1 MIADSNIIH
10 SKIIPF
16 QFPKLLS
23 LIVTFSIAALFISCN
38 GKKEN
43 DNSIAKSPS
52 IEDSTTLPQY
62 IELGGLKQAV
72 RIAGADTT
80 NPVLLLLHGGP
91 GFTEMALFSEYNKD
105 LEKKFIVVNWDQRGA
120 GLSYHDSIPK
130 STMNIEQF
138 VNDAHELVTWLK
150 QKYKKEK
157 IYLLGHSWGSVLGV
171 NLVQRYP
178 EDFYAYVGVGQGV
191 NLFENESISF
201 KFTFDTA
208 IAEKNEEAIRELKAI
223 QQRYP
228 PNAVAQLEDLKVQRK
243 WLGYYGGAIYGQP
256 NADKIFSRIQMSD
269 NPLYDAEK
277 ADAGNNFTFPLMF
290 DELMGVDLKKSALK
304 LEVPVYFITGRH
316 DYNTPF
322 ELVEDYVKVLEAP
335 HKEIIWF
342 ENSAHWIPFE
352 EPEKVNDVLMN
363 KVRKHSHP

>member
-1 MIADSNIIH
+1 MPMKIAR
-10 SKIIPF
+10 KYLP
-16 QFPKLLS
+16 LL
-23 LIVTFSIAALFISCN
+23 LVIATLFITSC
-38 GKKEN
+38 KDKTK
-43 DNSIAKSPS
+43 DNNTTTISPS
-52 IEDSTTLPQY
+52 TEDSAGLPQY
-62 IELGGLKQAV
+62 IELGGLQQAI
-72 RIAGADTT
+72 RIGSTDTS

-91 GFTEMALFSEYNKD
+91 GFTEMALFAEYNKD

-120 GLSYHDSIPK
+120 GLSYTPGIPDS
-130 STMNIEQF
+130 TLTLQQF

-150 QKYKKEK
+150 KRYNKEK

-191 NLFENESISF
+191 NMFENESLSF

-208 IAEKNEEAIRELKAI
+208 IADKNEEAIKELKAI
-223 QQRYP
+223 QKRYP
-228 PNAVAQLEDLKVQRK
+228 PLGKAAQLEDVKVQRK
-243 WLGYYGGAIYGQP
+243 WLGYYGGAIYGQQ
-256 NADKIFSRIQMSD
+256 NANKIFSRIKKEN
-269 NPLYDAEK
+269 NPLYNAEK
-277 ADAGNNFTFPLMF
+277 AQAGNDFIFPRMLGVLM
-290 DELMGVDLKKSALK
+290 DLNLKKSAPK

-322 ELVEDYVKVLEAP
+322 TLVEDYVKMLEAP

-352 EPEKVNDVLMN
+352 EPENLMTC
-363 KVRKHSHP
+363 